1 MTGHHRYDRPLV
13 GYGLVFVAALLAGL
27 NATLGKIVMDSGGLS
42 ALRVS
47 EVRSTGS
54 AVLLI
59 AAMALFRRSELRVRR
74 EDLRFLVLFGLF
86 GLAIAQYLYFVS
98 IKHLHI
104 GVALVITN
112 LAIVL
117 VALWARFFGSRPV
130 HPRLWVGIVLALA
143 GLALVARVWSGAA
156 FDALGIAASL
166 GCACAYATYL
176 LMAER
181 SALSGRPAYALIGL
195 GFVVAGI
202 FWAIAQPWWTF
213 PYEILGK
220 NVSLLG
226 RLDGSTAPV
235 WLLLGVMV
243 PFGSLAPFV
252 LYASA
257 LRYIPATHVVIAA
270 VSEPV
275 LGAVIAFGWL
285 GETLGV
291 YELVGGLLVLVAVVI
306 TQTAQAVAPE
316 PARPAV
322 EPRAERVLASR

>member
-1 MTGHHRYDRPLV
+1 MTGHHAYDRPLV
-13 GYGLVFVAALLAGL
+13 GYALVLAAALFAAF
-27 NATLGKIVMDSGGLS
+27 NATVGKIVMESGGLS

-47 EVRSTGS
+47 EVRATGS
-54 AVLLI
+54 AVLLV
-59 AAMALFRRSELRVRR
+59 AGMALLRRDELRVRR
-74 EDLRFLVLFGLF
+74 SDLRFLVLFGLF
-86 GLAIAQYLYFVS
+86 GLAIAQYLYFLS
-98 IKHLHI
+98 IQHLHI
-104 GVALVITN
+104 GVALVLAN

-117 VALWARFFGSRPV
+117 VALWSRFFGARRV
-130 HPRLWVGIVLALA
+130 RPRLWLGIVLALA

-156 FDALGIAASL
+156 IDALGIAPAL
-166 GCACAYATYL
+166 ACALAYATYL

-195 GFVVAGI
+195 GFVFGGI
-202 FWAIAQPWWTF
+202 FWAVVQPWWTF
-213 PYEILGK
+213 PFELLGED
-220 NVSLLG
+220 VSLLG

-235 WLLLGVMV
+235 WLLLALMV

-275 LGAVIAFGWL
+275 LGAVIAFAWL
-285 GETLGV
+285 GETLGA
-291 YELVGGLLVLVAVVI
+291 YELVGGLLVLAAVVV
-306 TQTAQAVAPE
+306 AQSAQISG
-316 PARPAV
+316 ARRVTAV